1 VRLRSLDGLG
11 GGDRVE
17 LIGVVED
24 RRLGRP
30 RGVAVV
36 MRRHGVQELGTDRR
50 FEAVRALLDH
60 PQAEMDVPE
69 QTALVGGPE
78 RRAAPELAH
87 PPDIVQERSR
97 EDDVRAEALV
107 QLRRLAHERGHADR
121 VLEQAARVRV
131 VRLRRRQLAEPLPQR
146 RVGREPADDR
156 CQPRVG
162 DLTREELEKALEL
175 VGVPAQLRRKARG
188 VVVGGLDRADLEL
201 KPVVE
206 ALHPPEHAD
215 GVALGEAAVEQL
227 DVVPDPSLDAAGRIH
242 ELERE
247 IGRALPR
254 RPALLP
260 CDGVDALDGAIGGE
274 LGDRAHAVSLGREPV
289 GTLPAMAVVK
299 PFRALRFDESVAGPL
314 ETLVAPP
321 YDVITDEQ
329 REELKA
335 RSPHNVVRL
344 TLPDSEDEAAR
355 LLDDWRADGVLVE
368 EPPAVWALEQ
378 DYVGPDGVARSRFGI
393 VGSLKVEPYETGTVL
408 PHERTHPGPKEGRL
422 RLLRATRTQ
431 LEPIF
436 LLYDGPA
443 PAERPSREPDLEVE
457 GAKLWRLDDPTL
469 VRAFDDKQLLIA
481 DGHHRYETALAFA
494 EEEGTPTSAQM
505 LVVLV
510 STDDPGLEIFP
521 THRLFSTPR
530 HLEGNG
536 AGGAEVTELTRDGSR
551 VVHGP
556 EGMLDVQLVD
566 TLGHDGIS
574 YTADAAEAERRVRDG
589 EAAVAYLLRPTRIED
604 VFAHA
609 RRGEVLPQK
618 TTYFFPKLIS
628 GLLFHPV

>member
-1 VRLRSLDGLG
+1 
-11 GGDRVE
+11 
-17 LIGVVED
+17 
-24 RRLGRP
+24 
-30 RGVAVV
+30 
-36 MRRHGVQELGTDRR
+36 
-50 FEAVRALLDH
+50 
-60 PQAEMDVPE
+60 
-69 QTALVGGPE
+69 
-78 RRAAPELAH
+78 
-87 PPDIVQERSR
+87 
-97 EDDVRAEALV
+97 
-107 QLRRLAHERGHADR
+107 
-121 VLEQAARVRV
+121 
-131 VRLRRRQLAEPLPQR
+131 
-146 RVGREPADDR
+146 
-156 CQPRVG
+156 
-162 DLTREELEKALEL
+162 
-175 VGVPAQLRRKARG
+175 
-188 VVVGGLDRADLEL
+188 
-201 KPVVE
+201 
-206 ALHPPEHAD
+206 
-215 GVALGEAAVEQL
+215 
-227 DVVPDPSLDAAGRIH
+227 
-242 ELERE
+242 
-247 IGRALPR
+247 
-254 RPALLP
+254 
-260 CDGVDALDGAIGGE
+260 
-274 LGDRAHAVSLGREPV
+274 
-289 GTLPAMAVVK
+289 MAVVK
-299 PFRALRFDESVAGPL
+299 PFRALRYDEAVAGPL

-321 YDVITDEQ
+321 YDVISEEQ
-329 REELKA
+329 REQLRA

-344 TLPDSEDEAAR
+344 TLPDSEEEAAR
-355 LLDDWRADGVLVE
+355 ALDEWRAEGVLVE
-368 EPPAVWALEQ
+368 ELPAVWALEQ

-408 PHERTHPGPKEGRL
+408 PHERTHAGPKEGRL
-422 RLLRATRTQ
+422 RLLRATHVQ

-443 PAERPSREPDLEVE
+443 PVERPGRDPDLEVE

-494 EEEGTPTSAQM
+494 KEEGTPASAQM

-521 THRLFSTPR
+521 THRLFSEPR

-536 AGGAEVTELTRDGSR
+536 AGGAEVTELTREGSR
-551 VVHGP
+551 IVHGP

-566 TLGHDGIS
+566 TLGHEGIS